1 MTADL
6 FPIDL
11 ALVMVTI
18 RTDRS
23 IDAAV
28 LAAHESI
35 KCSASHARRCIG
47 QQFRRAR
54 ESVEGVNHGE

>member
-6 FPIDL
+6 FPVDL

-28 LAAHESI
+28 LAAREAISDI
-35 KCSASHARRCIG
+35 ASHARRCLG

-54 ESVEGVNHGE
+54 EALEGINHG